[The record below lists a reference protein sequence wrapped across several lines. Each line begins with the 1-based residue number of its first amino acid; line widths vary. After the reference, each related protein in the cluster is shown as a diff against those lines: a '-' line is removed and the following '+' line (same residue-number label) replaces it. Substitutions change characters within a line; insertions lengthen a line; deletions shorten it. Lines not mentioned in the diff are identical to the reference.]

1 MIEKNVK
8 PTILTVTFVFFMVVM
23 ILWPWIPTRA
33 ISVTYVLLEVA
44 QLVSVMHFKVDI
56 YEDLSNR
63 VCSKYITNGGLCAM
77 THFVLVATWLYLAH
91 GMLLAGLMEGSFIA
105 LPFINS
111 HLISIYKS

>member
-1 MIEKNVK
+1 MIEKIVK
-8 PTILTVTFVFFMVVM
+8 PTILAVTCVFSMVVV
-23 ILWPWIPTRA
+23 IVWPWIPISA
-33 ISVTYVLLEVA
+33 IQVTYVFLEVA
-44 QLVSVMHFKVDI
+44 QLVSMMHFKVDI

-105 LPFINS
+105 LCFINS